1 MIFGDAMRIVAT
13 VAASPLR
20 ETILVL
26 LGIGMGVLLTWILSS
41 LNQSKASNTNN
52 SHGGND
58 QKHTI
63 RTIEDLREIMPAGKS
78 GTSLLDAPNVRRYL
92 DDQMI
97 AFIDRSPLLYLAT
110 VDSTTKCPFVSPKG
124 DKPGFVSVLWNQ
136 TNDDGN
142 TIPNQKHTLVIPD
155 RPGNRQLFGIQN
167 ILYQPQASV
176 LFEIPGNGTTLRCG
190 GTARISTDPALLHS
204 HIARR
209 CTPKV
214 VILVDI
220 DYAFF
225 HCALAYMRS
234 EVWDPTSWPSK
245 PLKISLG
252 KYYSKKGGPSVSDID
267 STFDDKYRMVQNAI
281 DGAGF
286 ELEMERV
293 AAQG

>member
-20 ETILVL
+20 ETVLVL

-52 SHGGND
+52 SHGGNN

-155 RPGNRQLFGIQN
+155 RPGNRQLLEFKTSCTSPKRPFCSKSRRTERPSAVEERPASRPT
-167 ILYQPQASV
+167 QPYSTV
-176 LFEIPGNGTTLRCG
+176 TLPGD
-190 GTARISTDPALLHS
+190 AP
-204 HIARR
+204 
-209 CTPKV
+209 PKV